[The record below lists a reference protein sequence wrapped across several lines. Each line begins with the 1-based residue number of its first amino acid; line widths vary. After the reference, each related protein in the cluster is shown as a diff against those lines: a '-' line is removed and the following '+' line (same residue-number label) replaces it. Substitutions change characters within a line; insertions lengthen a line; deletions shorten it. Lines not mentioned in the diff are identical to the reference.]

1 MNKGEIS
8 FYFQQKKYIW
18 DADKKQFVKLRYPS
32 DSHPPMKTFQS
43 YNGLTTEKDIAAV
56 TEKYDLNR
64 LVLIPFDLLD
74 VILLLFFFGLA
85 TELPSLASISL
96 SRLLLN
102 FSRNT
107 P

>member
-64 LVLIPFDLLD
+64 LVLIQLDLLNFK
-74 VILLLFFFGLA
+74 FFFFLGLD

-96 SRLLLN
+96 SQLLLN
-102 FSRNT
+102 FSRST